1 MPESEWPRCLSF
13 GLATAMGTPFDDGNP
28 LPVCGHDR
36 RECAQVAPGHHT
48 PGHSLQLDIHLG
60 YRAEATEFG
69 AIGVCMMRKS
79 VRRSLRRGG
88 NVSRLASLCAAL
100 ALAMALGLLVLRLAP
115 GGSSWSRHSL
125 VLISLMA
132 LALVG
137 ALVVGDI
144 RRILLLSLVL
154 GIPLNLAFSPLGDV
168 PYRGGGASDGVI
180 LYPYDFPLIGLV
192 AMWWLDALSGR
203 RPVRFSGMDVAA
215 ISLIIWS
222 ALSICNSS
230 SARLSVFEIVRMA
243 KLYLLSRVVAASVR
257 TKRDMQDVLIALLV
271 GLMGQGVIGLLQYT
285 IGTDLGLGL
294 FTVGELRRVSGTIGW
309 PNTFGTY
316 AATIVCV
323 AFPLWLGRA
332 GMRSR
337 IAVGAMCAAG
347 FVPVILSFSRG
358 AWFALLPGLVTA
370 VLLCWHKG
378 WLDARSL
385 ARLAVLGLC
394 AVVVGVFFG
403 SSVVSRLTE
412 VSVNMPVIVSRV
424 QLNRIALKMIA
435 AHPLLGVGIN
445 TFVEEMWQYD
455 MTGVTELFPEPVHN
469 VYLLVASET
478 GLVGLGLF
486 LLLLASAFREGLQAV
501 RTGDRFTSVCA
512 IGLLAGFVVLAVSN
526 VADEHLRTEVLYALF
541 WLLIGLVAAA
551 RRPLASTALHG
562 FEEGVIQLNR
572 EQARGRAQ
580 LPDQGSARSETLFAG
595 AEGFLP

>member
-1 MPESEWPRCLSF
+1 M
-13 GLATAMGTPFDDGNP
+13 
-28 LPVCGHDR
+28 
-36 RECAQVAPGHHT
+36 
-48 PGHSLQLDIHLG
+48 GHSI
-60 YRAEATEFG
+60 RRFG
-69 AIGVCMMRKS
+69 
-79 VRRSLRRGG
+79 SLFA
-88 NVSRLASLCAAL
+88 LASLCL
-100 ALAMALGLLVLRLAP
+100 GMALGLLVLRLAP
-115 GGSSWSRHSL
+115 GVPDWSRYRL
-125 VLISLMA
+125 VLAGLMGVA
-132 LALVG
+132 FFG
-137 ALVVGDI
+137 ALVAGDI
-144 RRILLLSLVL
+144 RRVLLLSVVFA
-154 GIPLNLAFSPLGDV
+154 IPLNLAFSPLGEV
-168 PYRGGGASDGVI
+168 PYHAGGASEGVV
-180 LYPYDFPLIGLV
+180 LYLYDFPLIGLIV
-192 AMWWLDALSGR
+192 AWFLDTLGER
-203 RPVRFSGMDVAA
+203 RTIQFSSVDVAA
-215 ISLIIWS
+215 VSLIVWT
-222 ALSICNSS
+222 ALSVHDSS
-230 SARLSVFEIVRMA
+230 FIGFSVFEIIRMA

-271 GLMGQGVIGLLQYT
+271 GLMVQGVIGLLQYT

-323 AFPLWLGRA
+323 AFTLWMGLG
-332 GMRSR
+332 GTRSS
-337 IAVGAMCAAG
+337 ILVGAMCAAG

-358 AWFALLPGLVTA
+358 AWFALLPGLATA

-403 SSVVSRLTE
+403 SSVVSRLAE

-562 FEEGVIQLNR
+562 CEEGVIQLDR

-580 LPDQGSARSETLFAG
+580 LPDQGSARSDTLFAG
-595 AEGFLP
+595 AEGLLP